1 MANIFLIT
9 LGCPKNQVD
18 SEIIAGI
25 ISREKKFQLVDDCYY
40 ADIVIINTC
49 GFIQDAKEE
58 SIQTIF
64 EAVQLKEKGIIKG
77 IIVSGCLT
85 QRYPEEI
92 FNEIPE
98 IDAVLGTGTFG
109 KINGVIDAVLEGKRI
124 NNIGSPAFN
133 YDSSLP
139 RILTQKHY
147 AYVKIAEGCNNNCSY
162 CSIPKIRGPY
172 YSRPME
178 DIQDEVKILTDSG
191 VKEIIIIAQDITRYG
206 EDIYGK
212 RVLVKLLERLLENN
226 DIKWLRLMYA
236 YPESITDELLEL
248 MAKEDRI
255 CNYLDIPIQ
264 HSSDRIRKLM
274 NRRGSRED
282 LLLLIKKVQ
291 SYIPDIVLR
300 TSLIVGFPG
309 ESTEDFQDLL
319 NFVQEV
325 SFGRLG
331 VFKYSAE
338 EGTAA
343 YNIRPQIPDKIK
355 IERQAK
361 IMEFQ
366 QKISYNNNQSMLNK
380 ELEVIV
386 DEITDAAILARTKYD
401 APDIDNQVYLPFSNL
416 RIGDIRSC
424 IIKQAYEYDL
434 IGELKNE
441 YIKD

>member
-282 LLLLIKKVQ
+282 LLLLIKKVR

>member
-1 MANIFLIT
+1 M
-9 LGCPKNQVD
+9 
-18 SEIIAGI
+18 
-25 ISREKKFQLVDDCYY
+25 
-40 ADIVIINTC
+40 
-49 GFIQDAKEE
+49 
-58 SIQTIF
+58 
-64 EAVQLKEKGIIKG
+64 
-77 IIVSGCLT
+77 
-85 QRYPEEI
+85 
-92 FNEIPE
+92 
-98 IDAVLGTGTFG
+98 
-109 KINGVIDAVLEGKRI
+109 
-124 NNIGSPAFN
+124 
-133 YDSSLP
+133 
-139 RILTQKHY
+139 
-147 AYVKIAEGCNNNCSY
+147 
-162 CSIPKIRGPY
+162 
-172 YSRPME
+172 
-178 DIQDEVKILTDSG
+178 
-191 VKEIIIIAQDITRYG
+191 
-206 EDIYGK
+206 
-212 RVLVKLLERLLENN
+212 
-226 DIKWLRLMYA
+226 
-236 YPESITDELLEL
+236 
-248 MAKEDRI
+248 
-255 CNYLDIPIQ
+255 
-264 HSSDRIRKLM
+264 
-274 NRRGSRED
+274 
-282 LLLLIKKVQ
+282 
-291 SYIPDIVLR
+291 
-300 TSLIVGFPG
+300 
-309 ESTEDFQDLL
+309 